1 MVEGYVRKRKL
12 GTASTFEGCGREPG
26 DHAAMRL
33 PILPPDQLSTEQ
45 KPLYDAFRQQIDG
58 GFTGFKAVR
67 EDGAL
72 LGPWS
77 VWIHEPKIGEPMR
90 VLLDAISGLKRL
102 PDPAK
107 QIAILVVGAKFKAAY
122 ELYAHAAV
130 GLNDGISDA
139 KVATISAGQR
149 PADLTGEEAV
159 AFDVAMA
166 LLDGGVLPGPTYD
179 AARKVLGQGEL
190 NELIYLVGLYA
201 FVSVILNGYDVPTE
215 EIETE
220 E

>member
-1 MVEGYVRKRKL
+1 
-12 GTASTFEGCGREPG
+12 
-26 DHAAMRL
+26 MRL
-33 PILPPDQLSTEQ
+33 SIIPPDQLSAEQ

-77 VWIHEPKIGEPMR
+77 VWIHEPKVGEATR
-90 VLLDAISGLKRL
+90 VLLDAVSGLKRL

-107 QIAILVVGAKFKAAY
+107 QIAILVVGSKFKAAY

-130 GLNDGISDA
+130 GENDGLSDA
-139 KVATISAGQR
+139 KIATISAGQR
-149 PADLTGEEAV
+149 PSDLTGEEAV
-159 AFDVAMA
+159 AFDVAYA
-166 LLDGGVLPGPTYD
+166 LLEGGVLAGPTYD
-179 AARKVLGQGEL
+179 AARTVLGQAEL

-201 FVSVILNGYDVPTE
+201 YVSVILNGYDVPTE
-215 EIETE
+215 EAES
-220 E
+220 

>member
-1 MVEGYVRKRKL
+1 
-12 GTASTFEGCGREPG
+12 
-26 DHAAMRL
+26 MRL
-33 PILPPDQLSTEQ
+33 PILPPAQLSAEQ

-77 VWIHEPKIGEPMR
+77 VWIHEPKVGEPMR

-179 AARKVLGQGEL
+179 AARKALGQGEL

-215 EIETE
+215 EDETE
-220 E
+220 D